1 MSEPLAKTV
10 LLHPSDNVEIARL
23 PIFKGE
29 TILIDGR
36 PLQANATVEVGHK
49 IARLPIAPGDKI
61 LRYGASIGSA
71 IAPIA
76 PGEHVHMHNMKSDY
90 IPAHDRTAA
99 GKALEEERS

>member
-1 MSEPLAKTV
+1 
-10 LLHPSDNVEIARL
+10 
-23 PIFKGE
+23 
-29 TILIDGR
+29 
-36 PLQANATVEVGHK
+36 VEVGHK
-49 IARLPIAPGDKI
+49 IARRPIAPGDKI
-61 LRYGASIGSA
+61 LRYGAAIGSA